1 MQTIDTMLDDL
12 ILNAPLTP
20 QVILQAKP
28 SQPPKVTLGPN
39 KKCLLAEKWVLH
51 ACVPPYLAAQVHTPT
66 EPAHL
71 SWTDWVSRTQHNTS
85 SVWQSTLCRT
95 SLTTTSPHSGA
106 ACGGGGGV
114 NQYASTQPS
123 FTSAT
128 HYACNSR
135 SVSSPCGVSTTVLFI
150 PHPTPFLGYGFLSVL
165 CSMKTN
171 TLVMFT

>member
-1 MQTIDTMLDDL
+1 MGAL
-12 ILNAPLTP
+12 
-20 QVILQAKP
+20 
-28 SQPPKVTLGPN
+28 PK
-39 KKCLLAEKWVLH
+39 KWLLAEKRVLP

-85 SVWQSTLCRT
+85 NVWQSTLCRI
-95 SLTTTSPHSGA
+95 SLTTTSPHSGGM
-106 ACGGGGGV
+106 CGGGGGV
-114 NQYASTQPS
+114 NQYPSTQPS

-150 PHPTPFLGYGFLSVL
+150 PHPTPFWGLAFFLSFVRWKHFGDVYLEEKMLFIQNGFL
-165 CSMKTN
+165 
-171 TLVMFT
+171 LVA